1 MKKSIYKSYDE
12 LPLILNMKRRP
23 GRNSAEGFRWG

>member
-12 LPLILNMKRRP
+12 LLLILNMKRRP
-23 GRNSAEGFRWG
+23 RRNSAEGFRWG